1 MDDSFYAWM
10 AEKVTANW
18 LRAPLI
24 AVFKSNELHLEGM
37 LTTMGCCC
45 LVNRSSSEVKE
56 TTLRPLVVAVKDVL
70 GGSWAASAPIGVVV
84 SDHAAEQVVLD
95 TICRLAVLLDR
106 LEAAPRDVAGGSSVV
121 SFGTPRPMGVES
133 KSKIVENLLMHMQKG
148 ALDVRGYKAVERR
161 LPSKMHLVKQRKVLI
176 RGDFKHVSVKDQGS
190 HSTLPRANVQ
200 IAGISFEGTEQPQPV
215 DVTSA
220 EQLHKQIDVMIE
232 GLTLVAGGLSRD
244 ADQVD
249 KMPPQL
255 AAYGIP
261 STMVLTKDHRG
272 VERLLLLQTIAQWQH
287 FMHEVAWQCRDVTM
301 FLEVHMRVDRI
312 VTEALERNNNV
323 TLDAAFKGV
332 LEQVVPAVMLQV
344 AAGAVGAA
352 HSQLKRK
359 LALGAQPA
367 DGSIGTLCGP
377 FQVGKCPGKE
387 VCGCRHACGACSG
400 SHRALD
406 CPQRLE
412 WDVSLKRKQDEIER
426 LKAAAQKMRED
437 LSRARAQGPRAYD
450 RPYYGR
456 GGYDRGGGGGG
467 GGEPARPSP
476 AAPGV
481 GAMVPYGR

>member
-24 AVFKSNELHLEGM
+24 AVFKSSELHLEGM

-45 LVNRSSSEVKE
+45 LVNRSSSEVKK

-70 GGSWAASAPIGVVV
+70 GGS
-84 SDHAAEQVVLD
+84 DHAAE
-95 TICRLAVLLDR
+95 LAVLLDR
-106 LEAAPRDVAGGSSVV
+106 LEAAPRDVAGGSLVV
-121 SFGTPRPMGVES
+121 SFGTPRPMGVEPMGVES
-133 KSKIVENLLMHMQKG
+133 KSNIVEDLLMHMQKG
-148 ALDVRGYKAVERR
+148 ALDVRGYRAVERR
-161 LPSKMHLVKQRKVLI
+161 LPSKMHLVKQRAVLI

-200 IAGISFEGTEQPQPV
+200 IAGISFEGAEQPQPV

-261 STMVLTKDHRG
+261 STMVLTKNHRG
-272 VERLLLLQTIAQWQH
+272 VERLLLLQIIAQWQH
-287 FMHEVAWQCRDVTM
+287 FMH
-301 FLEVHMRVDRI
+301 EVHMRVDRI
-312 VTEALERNNNV
+312 VTEALERDNNV

-377 FQVGKCPGKE
+377 
-387 VCGCRHACGACSG
+387 
-400 SHRALD
+400 
-406 CPQRLE
+406 
-412 WDVSLKRKQDEIER
+412 
-426 LKAAAQKMRED
+426 
-437 LSRARAQGPRAYD
+437 
-450 RPYYGR
+450 
-456 GGYDRGGGGGG
+456 
-467 GGEPARPSP
+467 
-476 AAPGV
+476 
-481 GAMVPYGR
+481 

>member
-1 MDDSFYAWM
+1 MS
-10 AEKVTANW
+10 T
-18 LRAPLI
+18 RGHP
-24 AVFKSNELHLEGM
+24 
-37 LTTMGCCC
+37 T
-45 LVNRSSSEVKE
+45 E

-95 TICRLAVLLDR
+95 SICRLAVLLDR

-133 KSKIVENLLMHMQKG
+133 KSKIVEELLMHMQKG

-161 LPSKMHLVKQRKVLI
+161 LPSKMHLVKQREVLI

-200 IAGISFEGTEQPQPV
+200 IAGISFEGAEQPQPV

-220 EQLHKQIDVMIE
+220 EQLHKKIDVMIE

-272 VERLLLLQTIAQWQH
+272 VEHLLLLQTIAQRQH

-312 VTEALERNNNV
+312 VTEALERDNNV

-332 LEQVVPAVMLQV
+332 LEQVVPAVKLQV

-359 LALGAQPA
+359 LAMGAQPA
-367 DGSIGTLCGP
+367 DGSIGTLCVP
-377 FQVGKCPGKE
+377 F
-387 VCGCRHACGACSG
+387 
-400 SHRALD
+400 
-406 CPQRLE
+406 QRLE

-437 LSRARAQGPRAYD
+437 FSRARAQGPRAYD

-467 GGEPARPSP
+467 GGELARPSP

>member
-1 MDDSFYAWM
+1 LSWA
-10 AEKVTANW
+10 A
-18 LRAPLI
+18 
-24 AVFKSNELHLEGM
+24 
-37 LTTMGCCC
+37 
-45 LVNRSSSEVKE
+45 
-56 TTLRPLVVAVKDVL
+56 
-70 GGSWAASAPIGVVV
+70 SWAASASIGVVV

-95 TICRLAVLLDR
+95 TICRLAVLVDR
-106 LEAAPRDVAGGSSVV
+106 IETAPPPRDGAGGSSVV

-133 KSKIVENLLMHMQKG
+133 KSKIVDDLLLHMQKG
-148 ALDVRGYKAVERR
+148 ALEVRGYKAVERR
-161 LPSKMHLVKQRKVLI
+161 LPSKAYLVKLREVLI
-176 RGDFKHVSVKDQGS
+176 RGDFKHVSVKDQGA
-190 HSTLPRANVQ
+190 HSTLPRAKVQ
-200 IAGISFEGTEQPQPV
+200 IAGVDFEGAEQVQPV

-220 EQLHKQIDVMIE
+220 EQLHKQIDHMIE
-232 GLTLVAGGLSRD
+232 GLTLVAGGLSRE
-244 ADQVD
+244 ADQAD
-249 KMPPQL
+249 KMPTQL

-287 FMHEVAWQCRDVTM
+287 FLHEVAWQCHDVTM

-312 VTEALERNNNV
+312 VTDALERDNNV

-332 LEQVVPAVMLQV
+332 LEQVVPKVMLQV

-367 DGSIGTLCGP
+367 DGSIGALCGT

-400 SHRALD
+400 SHPALN

-412 WDVSLKRKQDEIER
+412 WDVTLKKKQDEIER

-450 RPYYGR
+450 RPYGNGGGYGGGGGGYGR

-467 GGEPARPSP
+467 EPARPPP
-476 AAPGV
+476 AVPGA